1 MNDKALTKYRQ
12 VTGACARFIERQ
24 QRNELTEDEAQTL
37 INDSKANR
45 SESDWQAIKDFQDE
59 CRRTVYKCIKKGL
72 IQPASDY
79 AISHPTLWN
88 IDTR

>member
-45 SESDWQAIKDFQDE
+45 S
-59 CRRTVYKCIKKGL
+59 
-72 IQPASDY
+72 
-79 AISHPTLWN
+79 
-88 IDTR
+88 

>member
-45 SESDWQAIKDFQDE
+45 SESDWQAIKNFHDE
-59 CRRTVYKCIKKGL
+59 CRRTVYKCTKKGL
-72 IQPASDY
+72 IQPATNY
-79 AISHPTLWN
+79 VYSHPTL
-88 IDTR
+88 